1 MKLFYR
7 VFLHLS
13 VGIVLVLTLWAVYF
27 YYAMMGEINDEV
39 DDTLEDYTELIIIR
53 SLAGEELPTQASGS
67 NNQYFLKEVTKDYA
81 MHHPHIC
88 YKDSMVY
95 IEAKKETEP
104 ARILTTIFKDK
115 EEQYYELE
123 VSIPTV
129 EKADLINTLFTLVL
143 GLYGVMLLAFLIIH
157 VWVFRRSMKP
167 FYRLLAWLD
176 GNRLGAMKEPL
187 HNPTNIVEFQKLNK
201 AVSDYAS
208 HSESLY
214 EQQKLF
220 IGHASHEMQ
229 TPLAICRNRIEML
242 MEDESLSE
250 EQMEELAKTHQTLE
264 HVTKLNKSL
273 LLLSKIENHQFS
285 EVEEVNLNDILHR
298 YIDDYREVY
307 AYRNITLEVEE
318 KNIFRTT
325 MNETLAVV
333 LITNLLKNAYVHNGD
348 NGRIAIRVDKDTM
361 VFSNTGDETPLDHQQ
376 VFQRFYQGQKK
387 EGSTGLGLAIVHAIC
402 IRFGLQVRYEFV
414 NLYHTFIITLPS

>member
-7 VFLHLS
+7 VFVHLS
-13 VGIVLVLTLWAVYF
+13 IGIVLVLTLWAVYF

-53 SLAGEELPTQASGS
+53 SLAGEELPSQASGS
-67 NNQYFLKEVTKDYA
+67 NNQYFLKPVDLDYA
-81 MHHPHIC
+81 QSRSHIC

-115 EEQYYELE
+115 EEQYFELQ

-129 EKADLINTLFTLVL
+129 EKADLIHTILIMILS
-143 GLYGVMLLAFLIIH
+143 LYGVMLLAFLIIH

-176 GNRLGAMKEPL
+176 NNRLGGTYTPL
-187 HNPTNIVEFQKLNK
+187 DNPTDITEFRKLNE
-201 AVSDYAS
+201 AVSNYAA
-208 HSESLY
+208 HSEALY

-242 MEDESLSE
+242 LDDDSLSE
-250 EQMEELAKTHQTLE
+250 TQLEELAKTHQTLE

-273 LLLSKIENHQFS
+273 LLLSKIENRQFS
-285 EVEEVNLNDILHR
+285 EVSEVNLNQLLHR
-298 YIDDYREVY
+298 YIDDYQEAY
-307 AYRNITLEVEE
+307 AYRNITLNVEE
-318 KNIFRTT
+318 KGTFCVK

-333 LITNLLKNAYVHNGD
+333 LITNLLKNAFVHNRD
-348 NGRIAIRVDKDTM
+348 NGQIHIQMSAEGL
-361 VFSNTGDETPLDHQQ
+361 FFQNTGDDMPLDGKK
-376 VFQRFYQGQKK
+376 VFQRFYQGKKK
-387 EGSTGLGLAIVHAIC
+387 EGSTGLGLAIVHAVC
-402 IRFGLQVRYEFV
+402 SHFGLQVRYEFV
-414 NLYHTFIITLPS
+414 NQHHTFIISH